1 MKKKILYIVTKGNW
15 GGAQKYV
22 YQMATSLPK
31 EKFDVSVAC
40 GQGNAL
46 PEKLALSGIKTIKLD
61 VMERGISLKNEWKNF
76 WNLYKIIKS
85 EKPDILHLNS
95 PKAGGLG
102 AVMGRLRGVRKIIYT
117 VHGWTWNENRPL
129 WQKFLIAFFSWLT
142 MMFCHKVIV
151 IAKREEK
158 QAQKMP
164 FIGKNKIILINNGI
178 ERIDFK
184 SKEDSRKYLTEK
196 VGINPEKDALWIG
209 TIAELHKNKG
219 LEFSIKSIKKT
230 KPVVSKQ
237 ENKSRQILYFILGGG
252 EEKEN
257 LKKIIEENSLEKNI
271 FLAGF
276 TEDAESYLQAFDV
289 FVLPSL
295 KEGLPY
301 AVLEA
306 GMAGLP
312 CVLSRVGGMPDIVEN
327 NTTGI
332 LVTPGSQGE
341 ITRAIDYLINNQEI
355 AKSYGNSLKEKI
367 LKDFSLDEM
376 IKKTADLYGC

>member
-1 MKKKILYIVTKGNW
+1 
-15 GGAQKYV
+15 
-22 YQMATSLPK
+22 
-31 EKFDVSVAC
+31 
-40 GQGNAL
+40 
-46 PEKLALSGIKTIKLD
+46 
-61 VMERGISLKNEWKNF
+61 
-76 WNLYKIIKS
+76 
-85 EKPDILHLNS
+85 
-95 PKAGGLG
+95 
-102 AVMGRLRGVRKIIYT
+102 
-117 VHGWTWNENRPL
+117 
-129 WQKFLIAFFSWLT
+129 